1 MKFISISG
9 LCKKL
14 NLIDRR
20 SKKPQNHILRYW
32 EKEFKQIKP
41 KIIRN
46 RRYYSKEQI
55 EIIKMIRFLLKDKEM
70 TISGVKKV
78 LNYDRNKLD
87 GYNSYSLK
95 AEYYKKEIK
104 EKSNNILKKI
114 RIIKNY
120 GKKNTS

>member
-1 MKFISISG
+1 
-9 LCKKL
+9 
-14 NLIDRR
+14 
-20 SKKPQNHILRYW
+20 
-32 EKEFKQIKP
+32 
-41 KIIRN
+41 
-46 RRYYSKEQI
+46 
-55 EIIKMIRFLLKDKEM
+55 M

>member
-1 MKFISISG
+1 MKFISISE

-78 LNYDRNKLD
+78 LNSDRNKLD
-87 GYNSYSLK
+87 GYNSYSIK
-95 AEYYKKEIK
+95 AEYYKKDIK
-104 EKSNNILKKI
+104 ENK
-114 RIIKNY
+114 
-120 GKKNTS
+120 